1 MDEIKKAI
9 LKGVGEGFNFACI
22 QASEKFAFWQIS
34 EQVSH
39 LNCSLVSLVY
49 ETISIAT
56 WRQTLCIRRCLRFC
70 LQNLPHFKTFHNI
83 VRATQR
89 RRCFVC
95 ISQEQVVLVGLQAR
109 CVCMCSGIYGLVNVY
124 DLRHESLL
132 GGLENFSLKNNETCS
147 RKFSLTHTQQRA
159 SEDTLP
165 KFMHS
170 LNYN

>member
-109 CVCMCSGIYGLVNVY
+109 CVCVCVQGFTGSSTFMIFGMKVFWGDSRTFPWKITRLALAN
-124 DLRHESLL
+124 SL
-132 GGLENFSLKNNETCS
+132 SH
-147 RKFSLTHTQQRA
+147 THNREQVRTRCQNLC
-159 SEDTLP
+159 T
-165 KFMHS
+165 H
-170 LNYN
+170 